1 MIEKINNNQINN
13 IVGRTSSDPETTT
26 TNSTGSEVDALVQVN
41 HDGLI
46 EQASQLPQS
55 DPNAVELARELL
67 ASGELESDE
76 NLRAAAENIIKFGI

>member
-1 MIEKINNNQINN
+1 MIEKIDNNQINN
-13 IVGRTSSDPETTT
+13 IVSKTSSDQGNTT

-46 EQASQLPQS
+46 EKASQLPQS
-55 DPNAVELARELL
+55 DPNAVERARELL

-76 NLRAAAENIIKFGI
+76 NIRAAAEDIVKFGI

>member
-1 MIEKINNNQINN
+1 MIEKIDNNQINN

>member
-1 MIEKINNNQINN
+1 MIEKIDNNQINN
-13 IVGRTSSDPETTT
+13 IVGKSSSDPGNTAA
-26 TNSTGSEVDALVQVN
+26 NNTGSEVDALVQVN

-55 DPNAVELARELL
+55 DPNAVERALELL

-76 NLRAAAENIIKFGI
+76 NIRAAAENIIKFGI